1 MVGCALQDVLLESL
15 SEGAV
20 FADHEVMLRDGE
32 VRLHEV

>member
-1 MVGCALQDVLLESL
+1 MVGCALLDVLLEAL

-20 FADHEVMLRDGE
+20 FTDHGVILRDGE